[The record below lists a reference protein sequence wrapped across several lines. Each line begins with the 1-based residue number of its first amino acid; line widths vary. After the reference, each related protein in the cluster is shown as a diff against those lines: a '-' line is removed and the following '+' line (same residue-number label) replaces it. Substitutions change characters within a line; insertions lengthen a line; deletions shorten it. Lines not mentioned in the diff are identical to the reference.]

1 MRIGSHVA
9 PDDPIANAAADETA
23 RDGRADSLVPVR
35 ERVA

>member
-23 RDGRADSLVPVR
+23 RDGRADDLAWLR